1 MHIGIVLSEIVQCT
15 HIGALT
21 TMNSITKSKNITGEN
36 IKKARLGKGLSQQD
50 VERIATLRG
59 IDMTRS
65 KLAKIETGMIRVTDE
80 ILHNL
85 AVVLDVSVNVFF
97 DDIS

>member
-1 MHIGIVLSEIVQCT
+1 MNIVLSEIVQCT
-15 HIGALT
+15 HLGAPNI
-21 TMNSITKSKNITGEN
+21 MNSITKPKNITGER
-36 IKKARLGKGLSQQD
+36 IKKTRLDKGLSQQD

-59 IDMTRS
+59 MDLTRS

-85 AVVLDVSVNVFF
+85 AVVLNVNVNVFF
-97 DDIS
+97 NDSEE

>member
-1 MHIGIVLSEIVQCT
+1 
-15 HIGALT
+15 
-21 TMNSITKSKNITGEN
+21 MNSITKSKNITGEN
-36 IKKARLGKGLSQQD
+36 IKKARLGKRLSQQQD

-97 DDIS
+97 DDIR

>member
-1 MHIGIVLSEIVQCT
+1 M
-15 HIGALT
+15 
-21 TMNSITKSKNITGEN
+21 
-36 IKKARLGKGLSQQD
+36 SQQD

>member
-1 MHIGIVLSEIVQCT
+1 MDIVLSEIVQCT
-15 HIGALT
+15 HLGALNI
-21 TMNSITKSKNITGEN
+21 MNSITKPKNITGER
-36 IKKARLGKGLSQQD
+36 IKKTRLDKGLSQQD

-59 IDMTRS
+59 MDLTRS

-85 AVVLDVSVNVFF
+85 AVVLNVNVNVFF
-97 DDIS
+97 NDSEE

>member
-1 MHIGIVLSEIVQCT
+1 MHPFRCIEYYELD
-15 HIGALT
+15 H
-21 TMNSITKSKNITGEN
+21 KSKEHHWRKD
-36 IKKARLGKGLSQQD
+36 KKARLDKGLSQQD

-59 IDMTRS
+59 MDITRS

-85 AVVLDVSVNVFF
+85 AVVLDVSVNVFLMTLADKITF
-97 DDIS
+97 

>member
-1 MHIGIVLSEIVQCT
+1 MCT

-36 IKKARLGKGLSQQD
+36 IKKARLGKRLSQQQD

-97 DDIS
+97 DDIR